1 MTPPTETVTGTET
14 KNVSQQRL
22 EGASAADDQ
31 TVPQNAQVIP
41 RVVANQMLFQA
52 GNSLTTGS
60 FFNYFVSGF
69 HPSAFWLAVLMIL
82 PETCQS
88 MSALVARFCSWMG
101 YKKQVWVIGLTIGR
115 LASMMIPLALLFPT
129 TQGQQ
134 TTALIYILC
143 CTVIW
148 YLAQGI
154 SYVSYYSWLSDLA
167 PRSRWGKLFS
177 RRQIASLLVGVF
189 MPLGTLALRNQF
201 LKTLPDEAERW
212 SYAVI
217 FTLGGLLVLASTGP
231 LLSLPEIPS
240 TAAQRKPIQ
249 WIAALTGNRS
259 FGYLL
264 ASRWTA
270 AFFQG
275 LTQAVLFKYA
285 YDVLKIPL
293 QTYLSLISLMLL
305 LQIPVSWWA
314 GKLSDSNRDREGMFL
329 GLLLVSLSMPCWL
342 ASSAE
347 HWWWL
352 IVAYSLWSAFAL
364 VNVCGVNM
372 CLKLAP
378 RGNNLG
384 HFALYEQ
391 ISGLIA
397 GLAGLLG
404 GWGLDQL
411 LSYATTAGAPKTSAF
426 LTLMTI
432 STCGRILA
440 PFWLLGVRSPELN
453 TTHADNRR
461 NP

>member
-1 MTPPTETVTGTET
+1 MPRLTETE
-14 KNVSQQRL
+14 QQTLSNL
-22 EGASAADDQ
+22 ENQASSEDQ
-31 TVPQNAQVIP
+31 ISPQPGQVIP

-60 FFNYFVSGF
+60 FFNYFVSSF
-69 HPSAFWLAVLMIL
+69 QPSAFWLAVLMIL

-88 MSALVARFCSWMG
+88 MSALVARFYSWVG
-101 YKKQVWVIGLTIGR
+101 HKKKVWLAGLIIGR
-115 LASMMIPLALLFPT
+115 LASMMIPMALLFPA

-134 TTALIYILC
+134 TTALTYILC
-143 CTVIW
+143 CTVVW

-167 PRSRWGKLFS
+167 PRSRWGQLFS

-217 FTLGGLLVLASTGP
+217 FVLGGLFVLASAGP
-231 LLSLPEIPS
+231 LLPLPEVPA
-240 TAAQRKPIQ
+240 TAAQRKPVR
-249 WIAALTGNRS
+249 WFAALTGNRS

-285 YDVLKIPL
+285 YDILKIPL
-293 QTYLSLISLMLL
+293 QTYLILISLMLL

-314 GKLSDSNRDREGMFL
+314 GKLSDSNRDRRGMFL

-347 HWWWL
+347 NWWWL

-364 VNVCGVNM
+364 VNVCGANM

-397 GLAGLLG
+397 GMAGLLG
-404 GWGLDQL
+404 GWGLDRL
-411 LSYATTAGAPKTSAF
+411 LVYFTATGTPKASAF
-426 LTLMTI
+426 LTLMMI
-432 STCGRILA
+432 SMCGRILA
-440 PFWLLGVRSPELN
+440 PFWLLGVRSSELN
-453 TTHADNRR
+453 TMNTDQRQGL
-461 NP
+461 